1 MPVAAAERR
10 AFWLYWASTTTS
22 YLGDGI
28 RFVALP
34 LLAATLTSSPAQV
47 ASIALAA
54 GLPWP
59 IFGLIAGV
67 VVDRLDKNQLL
78 LTTQAMRAALG
89 FVTAFGVATGHV
101 SLILLAVFAFTLNI
115 GEVLYDIAL
124 HSYLPALVPEAMLQR
139 ANSRLITAEI
149 RICFAGVTGWT
160 APPILAAIDASDDL
174 TLTSGVSRSAA
185 GQGAVYATAAAALA
199 AAPADV
205 LVDFTSAAAV
215 RGNVRAAIEAGVH
228 VVIGTSGLTADDY
241 AEIDRLARD
250 RGVGVIAAG
259 NFSVMAAV
267 LRHAAAMAAR
277 HLGHWEI
284 IDYASDTK
292 PDVPSG
298 TARDLAETLG
308 QVREP
313 GSAVPLDE
321 LEGPVEARGAG
332 IGGARVHSVR
342 LPSFVVSTEVVFGGP
357 GERLIMRHDPGLTPA
372 PYVAGTL
379 LAVRRVADA
388 VGVRRGLDS
397 LLFED

>member
-1 MPVAAAERR
+1 M
-10 AFWLYWASTTTS
+10 
-22 YLGDGI
+22 
-28 RFVALP
+28 
-34 LLAATLTSSPAQV
+34 
-47 ASIALAA
+47 
-54 GLPWP
+54 
-59 IFGLIAGV
+59 
-67 VVDRLDKNQLL
+67 
-78 LTTQAMRAALG
+78 
-89 FVTAFGVATGHV
+89 
-101 SLILLAVFAFTLNI
+101 
-115 GEVLYDIAL
+115 
-124 HSYLPALVPEAMLQR
+124 
-139 ANSRLITAEI
+139 I

-160 APPILAAIDASDDL
+160 APPILAAIDAADDL
-174 TLTSGVSRSAA
+174 TLTSGVSRSGA
-185 GQGAVYATAAAALA
+185 GQGAVYATAAEALA

-228 VVIGTSGLTADDY
+228 VVIGTSGLTADDH
-241 AEIDRLARD
+241 AEIDRLARE

-259 NFSVMAAV
+259 DFSVMAAV
-267 LRHAAAMAAR
+267 LRRAATMAAR

-298 TARDLAETLG
+298 TARELAETLG
-308 QVREP
+308 QVRQP
-313 GSAVPLDE
+313 GGAVPLAE
-321 LEGPVEARGAG
+321 IEGPVEARGAE

-379 LAVRRVADA
+379 LAVRRVADE

-397 LLFED
+397 LLFSGPA

>member
-1 MPVAAAERR
+1 M
-10 AFWLYWASTTTS
+10 
-22 YLGDGI
+22 I
-28 RFVALP
+28 
-34 LLAATLTSSPAQV
+34 
-47 ASIALAA
+47 
-54 GLPWP
+54 
-59 IFGLIAGV
+59 
-67 VVDRLDKNQLL
+67 N
-78 LTTQAMRAALG
+78 
-89 FVTAFGVATGHV
+89 
-101 SLILLAVFAFTLNI
+101 
-115 GEVLYDIAL
+115 
-124 HSYLPALVPEAMLQR
+124 
-139 ANSRLITAEI
+139 
-149 RICFAGVTGWT
+149 ICFAGLTGWT
-160 APPILAAIDASDDL
+160 APPILAAIDAADDL

-185 GQGAVYATAAAALA
+185 GQGAVYATAAEALA

-215 RGNVRAAIEAGVH
+215 RVNAWTAVEAGVH

-241 AEIDRLARD
+241 AELDRLARD

-267 LRHAAAMAAR
+267 LRRAASMAAR

-284 IDYASDTK
+284 IDYGSDTK
-292 PDVPSG
+292 ADVPSG
-298 TARDLAETLG
+298 TARELAETLG

-313 GSAVPLDE
+313 ARALPLAE
-321 LEGPVEARGAG
+321 LEGPVEARGAE

-397 LLFED
+397 LLFDPA

>member
-1 MPVAAAERR
+1 MIK
-10 AFWLYWASTTTS
+10 L
-22 YLGDGI
+22 
-28 RFVALP
+28 
-34 LLAATLTSSPAQV
+34 
-47 ASIALAA
+47 
-54 GLPWP
+54 
-59 IFGLIAGV
+59 
-67 VVDRLDKNQLL
+67 
-78 LTTQAMRAALG
+78 
-89 FVTAFGVATGHV
+89 
-101 SLILLAVFAFTLNI
+101 
-115 GEVLYDIAL
+115 
-124 HSYLPALVPEAMLQR
+124 
-139 ANSRLITAEI
+139 
-149 RICFAGVTGWT
+149 CFAGLTGWT
-160 APPILAAIDASDDL
+160 APPILAAIDAADDL

-185 GQGAVYATAAAALA
+185 GQGAVYATAAEALA
-199 AAPADV
+199 AVPADV
-205 LVDFTSAAAV
+205 LIDFTSAAAV
-215 RGNVRAAIEAGVH
+215 RANAWAAVEAGAH

-241 AEIDRLARD
+241 AELDRLARD

-277 HLGHWEI
+277 HLSHWEI

-357 GERLIMRHDPGLTPA
+357 GERLVMRHDPGLTPA